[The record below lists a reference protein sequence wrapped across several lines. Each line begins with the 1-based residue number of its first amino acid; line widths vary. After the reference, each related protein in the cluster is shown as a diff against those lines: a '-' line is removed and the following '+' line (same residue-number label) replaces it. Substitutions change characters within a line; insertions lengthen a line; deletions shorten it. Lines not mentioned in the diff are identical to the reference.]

1 MDGAFVITDR
11 EYELCDTLKPGRYV
25 YLGKI
30 RSRTWFLKEFVW
42 EHPVYMDESLPRAE
56 KVDLLAN
63 FRRDMVK
70 SLQQDNSDKKVTM
83 LENGV
88 LVDGGLFSSNRYIE
102 IL

>member
-1 MDGAFVITDR
+1 M
-11 EYELCDTLKPGRYV
+11 